1 MSGTKFLFAGY
12 DANFNQGLWVS
23 DGTAAGTQE
32 LIPAGTDGN
41 LAPSNLV
48 SDNGVV
54 LFSAM
59 NKAGVYGLWTSNGTS
74 AGTQEITVA
83 GASSAGLLPSGLTTY
98 NGKVYF
104 QASDAANARGLWV
117 TDGTSGGTTEITVN
131 GAASFGVNP
140 TDLTVVGT
148 TNGQRLAFGGSDAN
162 GNTGLWISNG
172 TTGGTQ
178 EIYAGSATG
187 GVVPQEITA
196 LSTTEFLFAGFDASG
211 NNELF
216 VSNGTAAG
224 TKELTGIKGAAVGSD
239 FVSQGGNTVVLGG
252 RAIFA
257 AYDNTSS
264 NAGLWTSDGTASGTH
279 EIAVSG
285 ASTDLGLEPGN
296 FVQLGT
302 LALFSGF
309 DAADH
314 DGLWVTDGTSAG
326 THELVGI
333 SGANANFSPSGMTA
347 VGGLVYFSAL
357 DAAGLQSLW
366 VTDGTVSGTHEIV
379 PTSNV
384 DTSGLAPSSFAVLT
398 LACFAAGTRLATA
411 DGEIP
416 VEAVTEGT
424 VMQTVDGVSM
434 PAVWIGSRTIDC
446 TRHPDPARVWP
457 VRICAGAFGPG
468 RPARDLYL
476 SPDHAVFAEG
486 VLIPVRHLVNGTT
499 IVQVPRPRVTYY
511 HVELGHHAV
520 LLAEGLACESYLE
533 TGQRGSFANGGAMVA
548 LHADF
553 AVRAREA
560 GACAPFALA
569 GAAVDRVRALLGAR
583 AKGLSRSEAAS
594 GEVRTAA

>member
-41 LAPSNLV
+41 LAPSSLV

-59 NKAGVYGLWTSNGTS
+59 NKAGVFGLWTSNGTS

-83 GASSAGLLPSGLTTY
+83 GASTSGLVPSGLTSY
-98 NGKVYF
+98 AGKVYF

-117 TDGTSGGTTEITVN
+117 TDGTSVGTKEIAVN
-131 GAASFGVNP
+131 GAGTFGLNP

-148 TNGQRLAFGGSDAN
+148 TSGQMLAFGGSDAN
-162 GNTGLWISNG
+162 GETGLWVSNG

-178 EIYAGSATG
+178 EIYAGSPTA
-187 GVVPQEITA
+187 GVTPQEITP
-196 LSTTEFLFAGFDASG
+196 LSSTEFLFAGLNAGGFA
-211 NNELF
+211 ELF

-224 TKELTGIKGAAVGSD
+224 TKQLTGIAGAAVGSD
-239 FVSQGGNTVVLGG
+239 FVSQGGNMVVIGG
-252 RAIFA
+252 HAIFA

-279 EIAVSG
+279 EIAVTG

-333 SGANANFSPSGMTA
+333 SGASVNFSPSGMTDI
-347 VGGLVYFSAL
+347 GGLVYFSAL
-357 DAAGLQSLW
+357 DAAGNQGLW
-366 VTDGTVSGTHEIV
+366 VTNGTASGTHEIA

-384 DTSGLAPSSFAVLT
+384 DTSGLAPSNFAVLT
-398 LACFAAGTRLATA
+398 LACFASGTRLATA
-411 DGEIP
+411 DGEIA

-424 VMQTVDGVSM
+424 LMRTVDGASM

-457 VRICAGAFGPG
+457 VCVRAHAFGPG

-486 VLIPVRHLVNGTT
+486 VLIPVRHLINGTT
-499 IVQVPRPRVTYY
+499 IAQVPRSSVTYH
-511 HVELGHHAV
+511 HVELARHAV
-520 LLAEGLACESYLE
+520 LLADGLACESYLE
-533 TGQRGSFANGGAMVA
+533 TGQRASFTNGGAPVR

-553 AVRAREA
+553 TARAREA

-569 GAAVDRVRALLGAR
+569 GAAVDRVRAALAAR
-583 AKGLSRSEAAS
+583 AGGSD
-594 GEVRTAA
+594 RTATASRQAQAAA